1 MNTVFIFTHGPG
13 SSVIIKGYQTV
24 IKKMIV
30 CCLMPTYIRTNTGT
44 ISTFTYFFFR
54 QLFFSA

>member
-44 ISTFTYFFFR
+44 ISTFY
-54 QLFFSA
+54 LFLF